1 MDFAAIT
8 QAYIDMVYRVAVSY
22 LGSPADGEDVTQ
34 TVFLKLL
41 GKLDTLESPEH
52 VKHWLLRV
60 TVNECK
66 RLAASPWR
74 RHTVPLETVSASLSF
89 ESPEQ
94 SELFL
99 AVMQLPPKDRLA
111 VDLYY
116 YEGYSA
122 AQAARIMG
130 CSATAF
136 TTRLARARTKLREAL
151 GGPEYV

>member
-1 MDFAAIT
+1 MDYT
-8 QAYIDMVYRVAVSY
+8 ELVEAYIDMVYRVAVSY

-41 GKLDTLESPEH
+41 NKLDTLQSQEH

-74 RHTVPLETVSASLSF
+74 RHMVPLEEACAGIAF
-89 ESPEQ
+89 ETPEQ
-94 SELFL
+94 SALFQ

-116 YEGYSA
+116 YEGYST
-122 AQAARIMG
+122 AQAAQLMG

-136 TTRLARARTKLREAL
+136 TTRLARVRAKLRDML
-151 GGPEYV
+151 GGPEDV